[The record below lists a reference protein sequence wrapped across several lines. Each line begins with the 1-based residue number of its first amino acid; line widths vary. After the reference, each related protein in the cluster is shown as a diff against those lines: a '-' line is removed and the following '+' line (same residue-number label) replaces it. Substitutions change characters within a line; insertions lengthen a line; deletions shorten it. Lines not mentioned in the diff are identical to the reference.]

1 MAELQ
6 DVQASETQYVN
17 SLTVMLLV
25 FKTYLDHRDTK
36 AESVWLERK
45 KGNGAWDLRVCYTG
59 TGFQGITFQAP
70 LISQVEL
77 KFSVCYNVLNCAVCF
92 YGASMNFLGFR
103 QKFESTLSFLIFI
116 ANSCVKKRGN
126 TFLVFVCLPL

>member
-25 FKTYLDHRDTK
+25 FKTYLDRRDTK

-45 KGNGAWDLRVCYTG
+45 KGT
-59 TGFQGITFQAP
+59 
-70 LISQVEL
+70 
-77 KFSVCYNVLNCAVCF
+77 
-92 YGASMNFLGFR
+92 
-103 QKFESTLSFLIFI
+103 
-116 ANSCVKKRGN
+116 SCV
-126 TFLVFVCLPL
+126 F

>member
-36 AESVWLERK
+36 AESVWLEK
-45 KGNGAWDLRVCYTG
+45 
-59 TGFQGITFQAP
+59 
-70 LISQVEL
+70 
-77 KFSVCYNVLNCAVCF
+77 
-92 YGASMNFLGFR
+92 
-103 QKFESTLSFLIFI
+103 
-116 ANSCVKKRGN
+116 KKRKW
-126 TFLVFVCLPL
+126 CLGSKGVLYRNRVSGHHLPSPAYLTS